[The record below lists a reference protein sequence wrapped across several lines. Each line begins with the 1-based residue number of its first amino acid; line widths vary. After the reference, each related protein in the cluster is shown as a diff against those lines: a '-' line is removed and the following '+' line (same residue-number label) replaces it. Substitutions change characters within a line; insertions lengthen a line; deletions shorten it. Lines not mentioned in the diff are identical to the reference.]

1 MTESKYIEHE
11 RSERI
16 AQKKVIAKFNQEIVK
31 SKNADLGPSELIP
44 ILDNL
49 KGEYNIPRIVR
60 TANIF
65 GCREVF
71 IIGTE
76 FFNPYPA
83 VGAVRHT
90 RIRMFKNIDEVI
102 GELNLMGYQEI
113 FALLPPVHGGRSLFE
128 FELKPK
134 TAFIAGHERY
144 GLSFDPKDY
153 KDVKPL
159 HIPQIGVVESLNV
172 SVAMSIALAEWAR
185 QNVFKNQGSLV

>member
-1 MTESKYIEHE
+1 MPNSKYIEHE
-11 RSERI
+11 KTEKI
-16 AQKKVIAKFNQEIVK
+16 ASKKVIDKFKQEMLK
-31 SKNADLGPSELIP
+31 SKLAPLGTSELVP
-44 ILDNL
+44 VLDNL
-49 KGEYNIPRIVR
+49 KGEYNIPRIIR

-65 GCREVF
+65 GSREVF

-90 RIRMFKNIDEVI
+90 RIRMFSNIDQALD
-102 GELNLMGYQEI
+102 ELRKLDYEI
-113 FALLPPVHGGRSLFE
+113 FAMLPPSYGGSSLFDIK
-128 FELKPK
+128 LSPR
-134 TAFIAGHERY
+134 TAFIAGHEKN

-159 HIPQIGVVESLNV
+159 HIPQIGPVESLNV

-185 QNVFKNQGSLV
+185 QNVFKMDKTLV

>member
-1 MTESKYIEHE
+1 MMDSKYIEHE
-11 RSERI
+11 KSEKI
-16 AQKKVIAKFNQEIVK
+16 ALKRVIAKFNQEIVK
-31 SKNADLGPSELIP
+31 SKVAPLGPSELIP
-44 ILDNL
+44 VLDNL
-49 KGEYNIPRIVR
+49 KGEYNIPRIIR
-60 TANIF
+60 SANIF

-90 RIRMFKNIDEVI
+90 RIRMFNNIDEVVN
-102 GELNLMGYQEI
+102 ELNSMEYEI
-113 FALLPPVHGGRSLFE
+113 FAMLPPAYGGGSLFE
-128 FELKPK
+128 LKLKQK
-134 TAFIAGHERY
+134 TAFIAGHEKN

-172 SVAMSIALAEWAR
+172 SVAMSIALSEWAR
-185 QNVFKNQGSLV
+185 QNVFKNQDSLV